1 MMIELTVAICTYNGA
16 ARLPQVLD
24 GLVVQIDT
32 EPFVWEIIV
41 IDNNSRDRTA
51 DVVHQYQA
59 QSNHPI
65 HYYFE
70 AKQGLA
76 FARRL
81 GIKKAQGDWVAFL
94 DDDNLP
100 SPNWV
105 SQVYAFAQSHPQAGA
120 YGGQI
125 QGVYETNPPEN
136 FNRIA
141 SCLGI
146 IDRGS
151 TPFRYDIDS
160 RGLLPA
166 GAGLVVRQSVWLEH
180 IPDQPMLK
188 GVCGQ
193 SVSSKGEDLE
203 TLSYI
208 RNAGWE
214 IWHNPDMVIEH
225 HIPRSRLEK
234 DYLLQVFRGIGLS
247 RYPIRR
253 LRFPDLS
260 LGLMVLVYLV
270 SDCRKLIIHWIK
282 YGTVLNTDIVAACE
296 GQLFWYSLISPFYH
310 WQQKKP

>member
-1 MMIELTVAICTYNGA
+1 MIELTVAICTYNGA

-105 SQVYAFAQSHPQAGA
+105 SSVYSFAQSHPQAGA

-136 FNRIA
+136 FHRIA

-253 LRFPDLS
+253 LQFPDLS

>member
-105 SQVYAFAQSHPQAGA
+105 SSVYSFAQSHPQAGA

-136 FNRIA
+136 FHRIA

-253 LRFPDLS
+253 LQFPDLS

>member
-1 MMIELTVAICTYNGA
+1 MIELTVAICTYNGA

-24 GLVVQIDT
+24 GLVAQIDT
-32 EPFVWEIIV
+32 ESFVWEIIV

-51 DVVHQYQA
+51 DVVHQYQGWCT
-59 QSNHPI
+59 HPI

-70 AKQGLA
+70 AQQGLA

-81 GIKKAQGDWVAFL
+81 AIKKAQGDWVAFL
-94 DDDNLP
+94 DDDNIP

-105 SQVYAFAQSHPQAGA
+105 SAVYAFAQSHPQAGA

-180 IPDQPMLK
+180 IPEEPRLK

-193 SVSSKGEDLE
+193 SLAAKGEDLE

-225 HIPRSRLEK
+225 YIPRSRLEK
-234 DYLLQVFRGIGLS
+234 EYLLQVFRGIGLS
-247 RYPIRR
+247 RYLIRR
-253 LRFPDLS
+253 LRYPDLPP
-260 LGLMVLVYLV
+260 GLMVLVYLV
-270 SDCRKLIIHWIK
+270 SDCRKLLMHWVK
-282 YGTVLNTDIVAACE
+282 YGRVLNTDIVAACE
-296 GQLFWYSLISPFYH
+296 GQLCWYSLISPFYH

>member
-24 GLVVQIDT
+24 GLVAQIDT
-32 EPFVWEIIV
+32 DPFVWEIIV

-51 DVVHQYQA
+51 DVVHQYQGWCT
-59 QSNHPI
+59 HPI

-70 AKQGLA
+70 AQQGLA

-81 GIKKAQGDWVAFL
+81 AIKKVQGDWVAFL
-94 DDDNLP
+94 DDDNIP

-105 SQVYAFAQSHPQAGA
+105 SAVYAFALSHPQAGA

-125 QGVYETNPPEN
+125 QGVYETNPPED

-166 GAGLVVRQSVWLEH
+166 GAGLVVRKSVWLEH
-180 IPDQPMLK
+180 IPEEPRLK

-193 SVSSKGEDLE
+193 SLAAKGEDLE

-214 IWHNPDMVIEH
+214 IWHNPDRVIEH

-253 LRFPDLS
+253 LRFPDLPP
-260 LGLMVLVYLV
+260 GLMVLVYLV
-270 SDCRKLIIHWIK
+270 SDCRKLIMH
-282 YGTVLNTDIVAACE
+282 
-296 GQLFWYSLISPFYH
+296 
-310 WQQKKP
+310 

>member
-24 GLVVQIDT
+24 GLVAQIDT
-32 EPFVWEIIV
+32 DPFVWEIIV

-51 DVVHQYQA
+51 DVVHQYQGWCT
-59 QSNHPI
+59 HPI

-70 AKQGLA
+70 AQQGLA

-81 GIKKAQGDWVAFL
+81 AIKKVQGDWVAFL
-94 DDDNLP
+94 DDDNIP

-105 SQVYAFAQSHPQAGA
+105 SAVYAFALSHPQAGA

-125 QGVYETNPPEN
+125 QGVYETNPPED

-166 GAGLVVRQSVWLEH
+166 GAGLVVRKSVWLEH
-180 IPDQPMLK
+180 IPEEPRLK

-193 SVSSKGEDLE
+193 SLAAKGEDLE

-214 IWHNPDMVIEH
+214 IWHNPDRVIEH

-253 LRFPDLS
+253 LRFPDLPP
-260 LGLMVLVYLV
+260 GLMVLVYLV
-270 SDCRKLIIHWIK
+270 SDCRKLIMHWIK
-282 YGTVLNTDIVAACE
+282 YGRALNTDIVAACE